1 MFVWFESAKNPVC
14 IATIEMKLVDFF
26 SRVATAML
34 LILAQ
39 QDELQTAQSSIE
51 LYDSMSYR
59 FGSDI
64 GSLQEGHS
72 FTPRSAV

>member
-1 MFVWFESAKNPVC
+1 
-14 IATIEMKLVDFF
+14 
-26 SRVATAML
+26 ML

-39 QDELQTAQSSIE
+39 QDELQTVQSSIE